1 MPLPLPKHQQYSKT
15 VSSIKPTTTSTVPAN
30 TVHSRANTLDG
41 SLPAPC
47 SERGLSFSVQSLDPI
62 LRYGTGWTRSRLVL
76 GVVTGRGKFRPGGVL
91 VGLEV
96 PEPLLAGLEA
106 LNVAMA
112 TVPEVGARVLA
123 RRGVAASD
131 VPALRA
137 PSQMEPPAG
146 WV

>member
-1 MPLPLPKHQQYSKT
+1 ML
-15 VSSIKPTTTSTVPAN
+15 
-30 TVHSRANTLDG
+30 
-41 SLPAPC
+41 
-47 SERGLSFSVQSLDPI
+47 GLSLSVQSLDPI
-62 LRYGTGWTRSRLVL
+62 LRYGACWTRSRLVL
-76 GVVTGRGKFRPGGVL
+76 RVVTGRGEFGPGSVL

-112 TVPEVGARVLA
+112 AVPEVGARVLA

-137 PSQMEPPAG
+137 ASQMEPPAR